1 MPYAACARFCI
12 AVRLPS
18 QVFPVDKR
26 AGVWYNENVM
36 ATKGK
41 FIVFEGTDGSGKST
55 QMKML
60 GKYLKSK
67 GVAVYGTHE
76 PTDSPFGA
84 LLRSCLTGRVE
95 ADERAIAALF
105 AADRIDHITNSVNGI
120 VKKLEEGYTVLC
132 DRYYFSS
139 FAYNGGFAPLEWI
152 IELNKPAMNML
163 RPDLTIFLDLPA
175 EESMKRVS
183 RRGETERYE
192 TMDKQK
198 RIRDKYFDVFRMFA
212 GRENIAVIRSEEEKE
227 RTQANIRQ
235 EVGKLFGGNL

>member
-1 MPYAACARFCI
+1 
-12 AVRLPS
+12 
-18 QVFPVDKR
+18 
-26 AGVWYNENVM
+26 M

-60 GKYLKSK
+60 GKYLKAK
-67 GVAVYGTHE
+67 GISVYGTHE

-84 LLRSCLTGRVE
+84 LLRACLTGRVE
-95 ADERAIAALF
+95 TDERAIAALF
-105 AADRIDHITNSVNGI
+105 AADRIDHITDSVNGI
-120 VKKLEEGYTVLC
+120 MKKLEEGTTVLC

-139 FAYNGGFAPLEWI
+139 FAYNGGFVPLEWV
-152 IELNKPAMNML
+152 IELNKPAMNLL

-175 EESMKRVS
+175 EESMKRVA

-192 TMDKQK
+192 TMEKQK

-212 GRENIAVIRSEEEKE
+212 GKETVAVIRSEEEKE
-227 RTQANIRQ
+227 LTQRNIRAA
-235 EVGKLFGGNL
+235 VGPLFGGMV

>member
-1 MPYAACARFCI
+1 
-12 AVRLPS
+12 
-18 QVFPVDKR
+18 
-26 AGVWYNENVM
+26 M

-67 GVAVYGTHE
+67 GIPCYLTHE
-76 PTDSPFGA
+76 PTESPFGA

-105 AADRIDHITNSVNGI
+105 AADRIDHITNTVNGI
-120 VKKLEEGYTVLC
+120 FKKLDEGVTVLC

-139 FAYNGGFAPLEWI
+139 FAYNGGFVPLEWVI
-152 IELNKPAMNML
+152 KLNKPAMSLL
-163 RPDLTIFLDLPA
+163 RPDLTIFLDLPV
-175 EESMKRVS
+175 EESMRRVA

-192 TMDKQK
+192 TTERQM
-198 RIRDKYFDVFRMFA
+198 RIRNKYFDIFRMFA
-212 GRENIAVIRSEEEKE
+212 GQEKIAIVKSEEEKE
-227 RTQANIRQ
+227 RTQASVRAAADALYQ
-235 EVGKLFGGNL
+235 S

>member
-1 MPYAACARFCI
+1 MHKQESWNEGDIAMTIQDLSARLAGLAVFRELLADPVIKEYA
-12 AVRLPS
+12 
-18 QVFPVDKR
+18 
-26 AGVWYNENVM
+26 G
-36 ATKGK
+36 
-41 FIVFEGTDGSGKST
+41 
-55 QMKML
+55 
-60 GKYLKSK
+60 
-67 GVAVYGTHE
+67 
-76 PTDSPFGA
+76 
-84 LLRSCLTGRVE
+84 LLRALASGAGRE
-95 ADERAIAALF
+95 QTAAAAGRFEAALF

>member
-1 MPYAACARFCI
+1 
-12 AVRLPS
+12 
-18 QVFPVDKR
+18 
-26 AGVWYNENVM
+26 M

-60 GKYLKSK
+60 GKYLKAK
-67 GVAVYGTHE
+67 GISVYGTHE

-84 LLRSCLTGRVE
+84 LLRACLTGRVE
-95 ADERAIAALF
+95 TDERAIAALF

-120 VKKLEEGYTVLC
+120 MKKLEEGTTVLC

-139 FAYNGGFAPLEWI
+139 FAYNGGFVPLEWV
-152 IELNKPAMNML
+152 IELNKPAMNLL
-163 RPDLTIFLDLPA
+163 RPDLTVFLDLPA
-175 EESMKRVS
+175 EESMKRVA

-192 TMDKQK
+192 TVEKQK

-212 GRENIAVIRSEEEKE
+212 GKETVAVIRSEEEKE
-227 RTQANIRQ
+227 LTQRNIRAA
-235 EVGKLFGGNL
+235 VGPLFGGMV

>member
-1 MPYAACARFCI
+1 
-12 AVRLPS
+12 
-18 QVFPVDKR
+18 
-26 AGVWYNENVM
+26 M

-60 GKYLKSK
+60 GKYLKAK
-67 GVAVYGTHE
+67 GISVYGTHE

-84 LLRSCLTGRVE
+84 LLRACLTGRVE
-95 ADERAIAALF
+95 TDERAIAALF

-120 VKKLEEGYTVLC
+120 MKKLEEGTTVLC

-139 FAYNGGFAPLEWI
+139 FAYNGGFVPLEWV
-152 IELNKPAMNML
+152 IELNKPAMNLL
-163 RPDLTIFLDLPA
+163 RPDLTVFLDLPA
-175 EESMKRVS
+175 EESMKRVA

-192 TMDKQK
+192 TMEKQK

-212 GRENIAVIRSEEEKE
+212 GKETVAVIRSEEEKE
-227 RTQANIRQ
+227 LTQRNIRAA
-235 EVGKLFGGNL
+235 VGPLFGGMV